1 MGERST
7 QQQQRTPV
15 YQGCCFERR
24 QKGHVTANCS
34 MPKRSSPINLANLPT
49 EMLELIAK
57 HLVNAK
63 TRSSTT
69 SAMSM
74 RLTCRTICQKTDDY
88 FCKVAFQHLTVGL
101 TYASL
106 QRLRAISQCS
116 KLATRVQSV
125 TISTRGKACD
135 SYDMYELYR
144 EDTLPARAG
153 ILSQEERTEA
163 VSMVVHTHFEQE
175 DKAFVECSA
184 LDGILFT
191 LAFREMPNLFKLV
204 FPSSLVGH
212 DASVRRVKTGKGES
226 TTHVWLMVLA
236 SLAYA
241 GSKPK
246 QFEFATGGCSS
257 CEGIDVQ
264 ALSIPPDIAECIHGL
279 THLNLW
285 LQTSGGHYKNPIIW
299 EYNLARLLASTQ
311 QLSVLKLGFRKDF
324 AQTSAI
330 FANVVKQVR
339 LPRLKTL
346 HLNHMRCDAADMR
359 MLLHN
364 HTELYDL
371 ALTRLDLTG
380 PVTFSDILFV
390 LECEHGRLTQFECTN
405 IAQDGF
411 RLHFET
417 LGELSLSEEW
427 ASRRP
432 AEQADRELLNSFVR
446 VSGPSPHCGK
456 AEEWEGVQY
465 KIGMLREDL
474 RVADEMYNNIWPHN
488 DHMWDVRG

>member
-1 MGERST
+1 
-7 QQQQRTPV
+7 
-15 YQGCCFERR
+15 
-24 QKGHVTANCS
+24 

-49 EMLELIAK
+49 EMLELITK
-57 HLVNAK
+57 HLVNAR
-63 TRSSTT
+63 TRSSTA
-69 SAMSM
+69 SAVSL
-74 RLTCRTICQKTDDY
+74 RLTCRTINQKVDDY
-88 FCKVAFQHLTVGL
+88 FCKEAFQHLTVGL
-101 TYASL
+101 SYARL
-106 QRLRAISQCS
+106 QRLKAISQCG
-116 KLATRVQSV
+116 KLATKVQSV

-135 SYDMYELYR
+135 SYDTYELYR

-163 VSMVVHTHFEQE
+163 VSMVVETHFEQE

-191 LAFREMPNLFKLV
+191 LTFREMPNLRKVV
-204 FPSSLVGH
+204 FPFSWVGH

-226 TTHVWLMVLA
+226 TTHIWLTVLA

-246 QFEFATGGCSS
+246 QFEFSIDGYSS

-264 ALSIPPDIAECIHGL
+264 ALSIPPDIAQCIHGL

-285 LQTSGGHYKNPIIW
+285 LQTSGGHYKNSIIW
-299 EYNLARLLASTQ
+299 KYHLARLLASTQ

-330 FANVVKQVR
+330 FAKVASQVR
-339 LPRLKTL
+339 LPRLQVF
-346 HLNHMRCDAADMR
+346 HLNHMRSNAADLR
-359 MLLHN
+359 LFLHN
-364 HTELYDL
+364 HPQLHQI
-371 ALTRLDLTG
+371 ALMRLDLTG
-380 PVTFSDILFV
+380 EGTFAEVLFV
-390 LECEHGRLTQFECTN
+390 LEHEHSSLMRFECGN
-405 IAQDGF
+405 IAQSGF
-411 RLHFET
+411 RLYFET

-432 AEQADRELLNSFVR
+432 AELADREMFNTFVR
-446 VSGPSPHCGK
+446 VSGPYQYTGK

-465 KIGMLREDL
+465 KIGMLREDF
-474 RVADEMYNNIWPHN
+474 RAADEMYDNIWPHN
-488 DHMWDVRG
+488 EDMWDL